1 MAAGA
6 TSLTAGNPASL
17 TDTSAGALAAFLE
30 DAGQPAY
37 RAGQI
42 RHWLYRDLASGF
54 HEMSNLPASLR
65 KDLAARF
72 TLHGLTVAAVQCS
85 ADGKTHKFL
94 LPAADGAPVE
104 AVLLPRKD
112 GFALCI
118 SSQSGCGMACP
129 FCATGTLGLIR
140 NLTAGEIVDQFLHGR
155 RHARDLGGELESVI
169 FMGMGEP
176 LANLDNVEAAIARLV
191 AEDYAGFGAR
201 RITVSTIG
209 LPGRI
214 ARLALWSWQV
224 GLAISLHA
232 ADDELRRR
240 LVPPS
245 RGLPL
250 SELMRDTVAYQEST
264 GRRVTYEYVLL
275 GGVNDS
281 PDQARRLAILLK
293 GQLCH
298 VNLIPY
304 NPVDGLDY
312 RPAAPGRT
320 AKFCE
325 TLEARGIPVTV
336 RKPRG
341 RDIDAACGQLAA
353 RGTGARGA
361 STPANG
367 MPA

>member
-1 MAAGA
+1 MAADA
-6 TSLTAGNPASL
+6 TNLVSGQPDPL
-17 TDTSAGALAAFLE
+17 TDTGTGALAAFLR
-30 DAGQPAY
+30 DAGHPAY
-37 RAGQI
+37 RAGQV
-42 RHWLYRDLASGF
+42 RRWLYRDLAAGF
-54 HEMSNLPASLR
+54 NEMSNLPALLR
-65 KDLAARF
+65 RELAARF
-72 TLHGLTVAAVQCS
+72 TLHSLTVGTVQRS
-85 ADGKTHKFL
+85 TDGKTHKFL
-94 LPAADGAPVE
+94 LSAGDGVPVE
-104 AVLLPRKD
+104 AVLLPRKS

-118 SSQSGCGMACP
+118 SSQSGCGMGCP

-155 RHARDLGGELESVI
+155 RQARRLGGELESVI

-176 LANLDNVEAAIARLV
+176 LANFDNVESAVARLV
-191 AEDYAGFGAR
+191 AQEYAGFGAR

-214 ARLALWSWQV
+214 ARLALWPWQV

-232 ADDELRRR
+232 AEDELRRR

-250 SELMRDTVAYQEST
+250 VDLMRDSVSYQEST

-275 GGVNDS
+275 RDVNDS
-281 PDQARRLAILLK
+281 ADQARRLCSLLK

-312 RPAAPGRT
+312 RPAPPGRT
-320 AKFCE
+320 AKFRE
-325 TLEARGIPVTV
+325 TLEARCIPVTV

-341 RDIDAACGQLAA
+341 RDIAAACGQLA
-353 RGTGARGA
+353 GAASTSGA
-361 STPANG
+361 SSSAKG
-367 MPA
+367 MRS